1 MENNK
6 KYMTVDDVYTLVSDL
21 AKSQGIYSRMKLSM
35 EENWN
40 AWAKLIEEQQFTDSV
55 DFIMWVEC

>member
-6 KYMTVDDVYTLVSDL
+6 KYMTVDDVYALVSDL

>member
-6 KYMTVDDVYTLVSDL
+6 KYMTVDDVYALVSDL

-35 EENWN
+35 EENWR

>member
-6 KYMTVDDVYTLVSDL
+6 KYMTVDDVYALVSDL

-35 EENWN
+35 EENWD

>member
-6 KYMTVDDVYTLVSDL
+6 KYMTVDDVYALVSDL

-55 DFIMWVEC
+55 DFIMWVEY

>member
-6 KYMTVDDVYTLVSDL
+6 KYMTVDDAYALVSDL

>member
-1 MENNK
+1 MKNNK
-6 KYMTVDDVYTLVSDL
+6 KYMTIDEVYALVSDL

-55 DFIMWVEC
+55 DFMMWVEC

>member
-1 MENNK
+1 MKNNK
-6 KYMTVDDVYTLVSDL
+6 KYMAVDDVYALVSDL

>member
-1 MENNK
+1 MESNK
-6 KYMTVDDVYTLVSDL
+6 KYMAVDDVYALVSDL

>member
-1 MENNK
+1 MGNGE
-6 KYMTVDDVYTLVSDL
+6 KYMTVDDVYALVSDL

>member
-6 KYMTVDDVYTLVSDL
+6 KYMTVDDVYALVSVL

-40 AWAKLIEEQQFTDSV
+40 AWVKLIEEQQFTDSV

>member
-1 MENNK
+1 MENNREC
-6 KYMTVDDVYTLVSDL
+6 MTVDDVYTLVSDL

-55 DFIMWVEC
+55 DFMMWVEC

>member
-1 MENNK
+1 MKNNK
-6 KYMTVDDVYTLVSDL
+6 KYMAVDDVYALVSDL

-35 EENWN
+35 EENWD

>member
-1 MENNK
+1 MDNNK
-6 KYMTVDDVYTLVSDL
+6 KCMTVDDVYALVSDL

>member
-6 KYMTVDDVYTLVSDL
+6 KYMTIDDVYALVSDL
-21 AKSQGIYSRMKLSM
+21 AKSQGIYSRIKLSM

-55 DFIMWVEC
+55 DFVMWVEC

>member
-1 MENNK
+1 MESNK
-6 KYMTVDDVYTLVSDL
+6 KCMTVDEVYTLVSDL

-35 EENWN
+35 EENWS

>member
-1 MENNK
+1 
-6 KYMTVDDVYTLVSDL
+6 MTVDDVYTLVSDL

>member
-6 KYMTVDDVYTLVSDL
+6 KYMTIDDVYALVSDL
-21 AKSQGIYSRMKLSM
+21 AKSQGIYSRIKLSM

>member
-6 KYMTVDDVYTLVSDL
+6 KYMTVVDVYALVSDL

>member
-1 MENNK
+1 MENNQ

>member
-1 MENNK
+1 MENDK
-6 KYMTVDDVYTLVSDL
+6 KYMTVDDVYALVSDL

>member
-1 MENNK
+1 MESNK
-6 KYMTVDDVYTLVSDL
+6 KYMTVDDVYALVSDL
-21 AKSQGIYSRMKLSM
+21 AKSQGIYSRMRLSM
-35 EENWN
+35 EENWD

>member
-1 MENNK
+1 MESNK
-6 KYMTVDDVYTLVSDL
+6 KYMMVDDVYTLVSDL

>member
-1 MENNK
+1 MKNNR
-6 KYMTVDDVYTLVSDL
+6 KYMTVDDVYALVSDL

>member
-1 MENNK
+1 MKNNK
-6 KYMTVDDVYTLVSDL
+6 KYMAVDDVYALVSDL

-55 DFIMWVEC
+55 DFMMWVEC

>member
-1 MENNK
+1 MEVNE
-6 KYMTVDDVYTLVSDL
+6 KYMTVDDVYALVSDL
-21 AKSQGIYSRMKLSM
+21 AKSQGVYSRMKLSM

>member
-6 KYMTVDDVYTLVSDL
+6 KYMAVDDVYALVSDL

>member
-1 MENNK
+1 MKNNR
-6 KYMTVDDVYTLVSDL
+6 KYMTVNDVYALVSDL

>member
-6 KYMTVDDVYTLVSDL
+6 KYMTVDDVYALVSDL

-55 DFIMWVEC
+55 DFMMWVEC

>member
-6 KYMTVDDVYTLVSDL
+6 KYMAVDDVYALVSDL

-55 DFIMWVEC
+55 DFMMWVEC

>member
-1 MENNK
+1 MEDSK
-6 KYMTVDDVYTLVSDL
+6 KYMTVDDVYALVSDL

-35 EENWN
+35 EENWD

>member
-1 MENNK
+1 MESNK
-6 KYMTVDDVYTLVSDL
+6 KCMTVDDVYTLVSDL

>member
-55 DFIMWVEC
+55 DFIMWVEY

>member
-1 MENNK
+1 MEVNE
-6 KYMTVDDVYTLVSDL
+6 KYMTVDEVYTLVSDL

>member
-6 KYMTVDDVYTLVSDL
+6 KYMTVDDVYALVSDL

-55 DFIMWVEC
+55 DFVMWVEC